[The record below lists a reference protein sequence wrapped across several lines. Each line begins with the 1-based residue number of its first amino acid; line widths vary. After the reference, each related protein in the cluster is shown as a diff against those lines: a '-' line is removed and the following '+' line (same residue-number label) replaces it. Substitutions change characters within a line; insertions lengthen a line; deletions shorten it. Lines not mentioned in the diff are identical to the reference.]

1 MVILQTKSKAQQYAF
16 TKDIGRIFGYKD
28 PVKLLKGFRD
38 YADSHPKTFGPY
50 KPYLKNRGMDTLYDI
65 ICFAF
70 YFENRDLLEA
80 GTRSVSFPAELPRLK
95 EVYQS

>member
-38 YADSHPKTFGPY
+38 YADGHPKAFGPY
-50 KPYLKNRGMDTLYDI
+50 KPYLKNREEWTHFTI
-65 ICFAF
+65 S
-70 YFENRDLLEA
+70 
-80 GTRSVSFPAELPRLK
+80 SVSPSTSRIEICLK
-95 EVYQS
+95 LGQEASAFQLNSRV